1 MNSKDPIIIDDFLDY
16 NDFSY
21 LANIAR
27 EVPYQISDIV
37 PSGPSGPSE
46 PNNHILLVHMLYA
59 DFVPQTEYFKEFG
72 IKLFSKIHGEF
83 SVQAILRSK
92 INCYPQTIDNV
103 VHRWHHDA
111 EFSHKGALF
120 NLNDCNGA
128 TEIMGYGKI
137 ESKANRLILF
147 DPFIP
152 HRSYSCTDQKFRFNV
167 IINYF

>member
-1 MNSKDPIIIDDFLDY
+1 MNSKDPIIIDDFLDRD
-16 NDFSY
+16 DFLY

-27 EVPYQISDIV
+27 EVHYEIGSKIV
-37 PSGPSGPSE
+37 ENSE

-59 DFVPQTEYFKEFG
+59 NFAPQTDYFGVFG
-72 IKLFSKIHGEF
+72 EKLFSKFHEEF
-83 SVQAILRSK
+83 SIRAIIRSK
-92 INCYPQTIDNV
+92 INCYPQTTDNV
-103 VHRWHHDA
+103 VHHWHNDA
-111 EFSHKGALF
+111 DFSHKGALF

-137 ESKANRLILF
+137 ESKENRLILF
-147 DPFIP
+147 DPSVS